1 MQAEKQQAWKIS
13 VQAKAKNFHFKL
25 KATQIAPSTWKLH
38 RLSISLKLR
47 KLFLGVNAEST
58 GHQKTKKNSEFTSLL
73 VPGQQQK
80 QTLKSKFLIFVKK
93 FRFRS
98 TKKRDKPQ
106 RFSYEELISAGN
118 LANGGLAF
126 LPQSITRVLV
136 ILLLLVVAAAFASP
150 AVLDFNN
157 YLKYCGKIRGAWSKL
172 LT

>member
-47 KLFLGVNAEST
+47 KLFLGVNVEST

-80 QTLKSKFLIFVKK
+80 ETLKSKFLIFVKK

-98 TKKRDKPQ
+98 TKKPQ

-118 LANGGLAF
+118 LVNGGLAF
-126 LPQSITRVLV
+126 LPQSIIRVLV
-136 ILLLLVVAAAFASP
+136 ILLLLMVAAAFASP

>member
-73 VPGQQQK
+73 VPMQQQK

-98 TKKRDKPQ
+98 TKKPQ

-118 LANGGLAF
+118 LVNGGLAF

-136 ILLLLVVAAAFASP
+136 ILLLLMVAAAFASP
-150 AVLDFNN
+150 AVLDLNN

>member
-58 GHQKTKKNSEFTSLL
+58 GHQKTKKNSQFTSLL

-80 QTLKSKFLIFVKK
+80 ETLKSKFLIFVKK

-98 TKKRDKPQ
+98 TKKPQ

-118 LANGGLAF
+118 LVNGGLAF
-126 LPQSITRVLV
+126 LPQSIIRVLV
-136 ILLLLVVAAAFASP
+136 ILLLLMVAAAFASP

>member
-58 GHQKTKKNSEFTSLL
+58 GHQKTKKNSELTSLL
-73 VPGQQQK
+73 VPRQQQK
-80 QTLKSKFLIFVKK
+80 QTLKSKFVIFVKK

-98 TKKRDKPQ
+98 TKKPQ

-118 LANGGLAF
+118 LVNGGLAF
-126 LPQSITRVLV
+126 LPHSITRVLV
-136 ILLLLVVAAAFASP
+136 ILLLLMVAAAFASP

-157 YLKYCGKIRGAWSKL
+157 YLKYCGQIRGAWSKL

>member
-1 MQAEKQQAWKIS
+1 MGRIHGINGFLKKPNGATASKVHTTRRHRADPALQLSSSSTMQAEKQQAWKIS
-13 VQAKAKNFHFKL
+13 AQAKAKNFHFKL

-106 RFSYEELISAGN
+106 RFSYE
-118 LANGGLAF
+118 
-126 LPQSITRVLV
+126 
-136 ILLLLVVAAAFASP
+136 VAHMSYIFH
-150 AVLDFNN
+150 L
-157 YLKYCGKIRGAWSKL
+157 
-172 LT
+172 

>member
-58 GHQKTKKNSEFTSLL
+58 GHQKTKKNSQFTSLL

-80 QTLKSKFLIFVKK
+80 ETLKSKFLIFVKK

-98 TKKRDKPQ
+98 TKKPQ
-106 RFSYEELISAGN
+106 RFSYE
-118 LANGGLAF
+118 
-126 LPQSITRVLV
+126 
-136 ILLLLVVAAAFASP
+136 
-150 AVLDFNN
+150 
-157 YLKYCGKIRGAWSKL
+157 
-172 LT
+172 